1 MNYIQESKY
10 RDSDSDSYSDSEEEE
25 EENEYDGEL
34 HCKNIDPALAKLMG
48 IIIEEKAN
56 TNNLCEW
63 VPPTF
68 SGLSNSVEII
78 PRKKEKDLFNQIK
91 DDVMS
96 YRTLTPRQLEYIKN
110 MNNDQKYEMIQIYNK
125 TMEQVLYRKK

>member
-1 MNYIQESKY
+1 MNYLRESKY
-10 RDSDSDSYSDSEEEE
+10 NDSESESKSEEE
-25 EENEYDGEL
+25 NDGEL

-48 IIIEEKAN
+48 IIIEENIN
-56 TNNLCEW
+56 TNNNVYEW

-78 PRKKEKDLFNQIK
+78 PRKKENDENLMFNQIK

-96 YRTLTPRQLEYIKN
+96 YRTLSPKQLEYIKN

>member
-1 MNYIQESKY
+1 MNYLQESKY
-10 RDSDSDSYSDSEEEE
+10 RDSDSDSYSEEEE
-25 EENEYDGEL
+25 EDGEL

-48 IIIEEKAN
+48 IIIEEKVN
-56 TNNLCEW
+56 THNNVHEW

-68 SGLSNSVEII
+68 SGLSNSREII
-78 PRKKEKDLFNQIK
+78 PRKKENDENAIFSQIK

-96 YRTLTPRQLEYIKN
+96 YRTLSPRQLDYIKN

>member
-1 MNYIQESKY
+1 MNYLQESKY
-10 RDSDSDSYSDSEEEE
+10 NDSESDSEEN
-25 EENEYDGEL
+25 NEDEDNEL

-56 TNNLCEW
+56 TNNYCVW

-78 PRKKEKDLFNQIK
+78 PRKKENDLFAQIK
-91 DDVMS
+91 DDIIS
-96 YRTLTPRQLEYIKN
+96 YRTLSSRQLEYIKN
-110 MNNDQKYEMIQIYNK
+110 MNSDQKYEMIQIYNK
-125 TMEQVLYRKK
+125 TMEQVLFHKK